1 MSNKDKLSK
10 KIVFGTLIGIIFGF
24 LIRYNLLNLSF
35 ISIDADS
42 FKVLGSLF
50 LNLIKLI
57 AGPLVFFSICS
68 SVISMYRMEHSG
80 RLSMFVIC
88 LFVIFTIFAVIIGI
102 LSAIFFKPGAGI
114 SLNDYNHIVSNA
126 VAAGSVVSDVAEGD
140 SSAIKMI
147 GNFVV
152 SLVPSNI
159 LQSFMNNNFTQII
172 ILGILFAIGIIRIS
186 NAESSDRLI
195 KSVNN
200 LSEVCMSVMKVI
212 MQFAP
217 FGIFGITTWLVA
229 TQDYELIVSLGKFL
243 GVEFMTGCFIIYILF
258 GFCLLLFVRVN
269 PLHFFRKI
277 LPVQML
283 AFLTSSSTAAMSLAI
298 TTLEGRVGTSKE
310 KTSFVLPLATM
321 VNTNGTAMHLAI
333 ASIFIA
339 QVFNVEIQMTQY
351 ITLAIITV
359 ISSLSTVPVPGA
371 SMLMLGGIF
380 SVMNLPLEAIGIIF
394 AIDRISDMIRT
405 VVNMTADMFLVVL
418 VDSKFKTFDR
428 DRYTK

>member
-1 MSNKDKLSK
+1 
-10 KIVFGTLIGIIFGF
+10 
-24 LIRYNLLNLSF
+24 
-35 ISIDADS
+35 
-42 FKVLGSLF
+42 
-50 LNLIKLI
+50 
-57 AGPLVFFSICS
+57 
-68 SVISMYRMEHSG
+68 
-80 RLSMFVIC
+80 MFVIF
-88 LFVIFTIFAVIIGI
+88 LFIVFTIFAVIIGI
-102 LSAIFFKPGAGI
+102 LSASFFKPGAGI
-114 SLNDYNHIVSNA
+114 SLNDYNNIVSG
-126 VAAGSVVSDVAEGD
+126 VAAVDEGKMANCGGGSI
-140 SSAIKMI
+140 IKMI

-159 LQSFMNNNFTQII
+159 LQSFVSNNFTQII
-172 ILGILFAIGIIRIS
+172 ILGILFAIGVIKI
-186 NAESSDRLI
+186 NNKDSSERLI
-195 KSVNN
+195 RSVIS

-243 GVEFMTGCFIIYILF
+243 GVEFVTGCFIVYILF
-258 GFCLLLFVRVN
+258 GFCLVLLVRVN
-269 PLHFFRKI
+269 PLHFFRKV

-283 AFLTSSSTAAMSLAI
+283 AFLTSSSTAAMPLAI
-298 TTLEGRVGTSKE
+298 TTLEDKIGTSKE

-405 VVNMTADMFLVVL
+405 VVNITADMFLVVL

-428 DRYTK
+428 DIYTK

>member
-80 RLSMFVIC
+80 KLSIFVIF
-88 LFVIFTIFAVIIGI
+88 LFAVFTIFAVIIGI
-102 LSAIFFKPGAGI
+102 LSATFFKPGAGI
-114 SLNDYNHIVSNA
+114 SLNDYHHIVSSNISSVSN
-126 VAAGSVVSDVAEGD
+126 VADCNG
-140 SSAIKMI
+140 SAIKMI

-159 LQSFMNNNFTQII
+159 LQSFVNNNFTQII

-195 KSVNN
+195 KSVSN

-243 GVEFMTGCFIIYILF
+243 GVEFVTGCFIVYVFF
-258 GFCLLLFVRVN
+258 GFCLILFVRVN
-269 PLHFFRKI
+269 PLHFFKKI

-283 AFLTSSSTAAMSLAI
+283 AFLTSSSTAAMPLAI
-298 TTLEGRVGTSKE
+298 TTLEGKVGTSKE

-351 ITLAIITV
+351 VTLAIITF